1 MSGERELE
9 HFSESVDDMF
19 ARLGLPDPVVM
30 AGISSEWDDLA
41 GAPWAGRSQPL
52 YIRGKTLVVEASSP
66 SMVAFL
72 RYGETSLLD
81 RLEERF
87 GEGVVQKVD
96 IRLPGRS

>member
-30 AGISSEWDDLA
+30 AGISSEWDELA
-41 GAPWAGRSQPL
+41 GAPWAGRSRPL

-87 GEGVVQKVD
+87 GKGVVQKVD

>member
-1 MSGERELE
+1 MTGERDLE

-30 AGISSEWDDLA
+30 AGISSDWDELA
-41 GAPWAGRSQPL
+41 GAPWAGRSRPL
-52 YIRGKTLVVEASSP
+52 YIKGKTLVVEASSP

-87 GEGVVQKVD
+87 GPGVVQKVD
-96 IRLPGRS
+96 IRLPGPS

>member
-30 AGISSEWDDLA
+30 AGISSEWDELA
-41 GAPWAGRSQPL
+41 GAPWAGRSRPL

-72 RYGETSLLD
+72 RYGEASLLD

-87 GEGVVQKVD
+87 GQGVVQKVD

>member
-1 MSGERELE
+1 MSGERDLE

-41 GAPWAGRSQPL
+41 GAPWAGRSRPL

-87 GEGVVQKVD
+87 GQDVVQKVD
-96 IRLPGRS
+96 IRLPGHS